1 MLQILSSIGTV
12 ISVSVIIKEQNY
24 NEYFQK
30 INNVITQNH
39 NFDMNLDPNTIRL
52 VAGIVCVIL
61 SLAVIF
67 SILLLVG
74 IKKVKKR
81 HIFYC
86 LLMTSFPNF

>member
-1 MLQILSSIGTV
+1 MLQILSSIGSV
-12 ISVSVIIKEQNY
+12 ISVSVIIKEQHY

-30 INNVITQNH
+30 INNIITQNH
-39 NFDMNLDPNTIRL
+39 NFDINLDPNTIRL

-74 IKKVKKR
+74 IKKVKNAIYF
-81 HIFYC
+81 IFC
-86 LLMTSFPNF
+86 L